1 MITRPGE
8 YHDATST
15 VPIPQSQ
22 RTLDLI
28 ERGRLMPPLPI
39 QVVLRQ
45 SVSARVI
52 PLPAPLPTLD
62 AEAA

>member
-8 YHDATST
+8 YHDANST

-22 RTLDLI
+22 RTIDLI

-39 QVVLRQ
+39 QVVPRQ

-52 PLPAPLPTLD
+52 PLPVPLPTLD